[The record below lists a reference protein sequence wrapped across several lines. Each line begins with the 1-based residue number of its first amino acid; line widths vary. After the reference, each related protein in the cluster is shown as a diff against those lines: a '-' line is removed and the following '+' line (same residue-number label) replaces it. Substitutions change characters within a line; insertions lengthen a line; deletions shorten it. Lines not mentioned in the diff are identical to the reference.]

1 MFAMLGPISFRLI
14 TYFEGVTN
22 KRGYDYA
29 RHDVIEGKPRLQ
41 WIGDDLEE
49 VDIDLM
55 FHVSYCNPEAELAKL
70 KVAGSMHTALP
81 FIYGSGQY
89 VGMFVIKSI
98 RSTAR
103 QTNSRGALVAVTAR
117 VSLVEH
123 GGFGGLG
130 GLLGAVI
137 SVVNN
142 VARASGAGGN
152 ARSGPPPAAPSGEP
166 GGVSS
171 GSIVRQ

>member
-14 TYFEGVTN
+14 TYFEGLSN
-22 KRGYDYA
+22 RRGYDYA
-29 RHDVIEGKPRLQ
+29 RHEVIEGKPRLQ
-41 WIGDDLEE
+41 WMGDDLEE

-81 FIYGSGQY
+81 LIYGSGQY
-89 VGMFVIKSI
+89 VGMFVIRTI

-103 QTNSRGALVAVTAR
+103 QTNARGALVAVTAR

-142 VARASGAGGN
+142 AARASGAGSDT
-152 ARSGPPPAAPSGEP
+152 RSSAPSTAHAGDP
-166 GGVSS
+166 GAVPS

>member
-14 TYFEGVTN
+14 TYFEGVSN

-29 RHDVIEGKPRLQ
+29 RHEVIEGKPRLQ
-41 WIGDDLEE
+41 WMGDDLEE

-81 FIYGSGQY
+81 LIYGSGQY
-89 VGMFVIKSI
+89 VGMFVIRSI

-117 VSLVEH
+117 VTLIEH
-123 GGFGGLG
+123 GGLG
-130 GLLGAVI
+130 GLLGTII

-142 VARASGAGGN
+142 AARASGAGSN
-152 ARSGPPPAAPSGEP
+152 TRSSAPAAAPAGDP